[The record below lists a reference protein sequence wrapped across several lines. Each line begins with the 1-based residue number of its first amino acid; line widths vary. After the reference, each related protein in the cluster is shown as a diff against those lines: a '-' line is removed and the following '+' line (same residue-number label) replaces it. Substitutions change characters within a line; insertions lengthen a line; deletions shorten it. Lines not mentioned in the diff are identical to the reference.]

1 MPEFEAEIALFGKT
15 ATGFA
20 VPFDVHAEF
29 GRHRPPV
36 AVTINGYT
44 YRSTIAKY
52 GDDYLLPLNRE
63 NREAAGVTAGDR
75 VMVRVELDTKPRVVE
90 TPADLEAALTEP
102 ARETWDALS
111 FTHRREYVEWF
122 DEAKRPETRQRRVAK
137 AVEMLAEGTKAP

>member
-1 MPEFEAEIALFGKT
+1 
-15 ATGFA
+15 
-20 VPFDVHAEF
+20 
-29 GRHRPPV
+29 V

-90 TPADLEAALTEP
+90 TPADLEAALTKP